1 MISFTEL
8 KRSIFGAWL
17 LAGFDQNGLLF
28 FENSLSAFWR
38 SYWAALLAAPAY
50 ITLVIIRA
58 SDSIYAVTP
67 VSVIAIQTSGYII
80 GWFAMPFVMLYVC
93 RFIDK
98 EDQFLKYFIAY
109 NWATLLQVTL
119 IFVIAILAKFGA
131 FPPILSGFLTF
142 IGIMGVLVYQGF
154 IARVAL
160 IIPNAGA
167 FGVVALDL
175 MISLLVESGTTKLL
189 LGHRLFGG

>member
-1 MISFTEL
+1 MISFAEL

-17 LAGFDQNGLLF
+17 LARFDQSGLLF
-28 FENSLSAFWR
+28 FENSLGAFWR
-38 SYWAALLAAPAY
+38 SYWAALLAVPLY
-50 ITLVIIRA
+50 ITLIIIRA
-58 SDSIYAVTP
+58 SDSMYAVGP
-67 VSVIAIQTSGYII
+67 LGAITIHTSNYII
-80 GWFAMPFVMLYVC
+80 GWFALPFVMLYVC
-93 RFIDK
+93 RIIDK

-142 IGIMGVLVYQGF
+142 IAIMGVLVYQGF

-160 IIPNAGA
+160 IVPNAGA

-175 MISLLVESGTTKLL
+175 MISLLVESWTTKLL

>member
-1 MISFTEL
+1 MISSTEL

-17 LAGFDQNGLLF
+17 LARFDQNGLLF
-28 FENSLSAFWR
+28 FENSVGAFWR

-50 ITLVIIRA
+50 IALVFIRTPDA
-58 SDSIYAVTP
+58 MYAVGPLSAIT
-67 VSVIAIQTSGYII
+67 IQTSSYII

-93 RFIDK
+93 RIIDK

-119 IFVIAILAKFGA
+119 IFVIAILAKFGV
-131 FPPILSGFLTF
+131 FPSVLSGILTF
-142 IGIMGVLVYQGF
+142 IAIMAILVYQGF
-154 IARVAL
+154 IARIAL
-160 IIPNAGA
+160 IIPSAGA

-175 MISLLVESGTTKLL
+175 LISLLVESWTAKLL

>member
-1 MISFTEL
+1 MISFAEL

-17 LAGFDQNGLLF
+17 MARFDQNGLLF
-28 FENSLSAFWR
+28 FENSVGAFWR

-50 ITLVIIRA
+50 VTLVIIRA
-58 SDSIYAVTP
+58 QDSTHAVGPLSAIT
-67 VSVIAIQTSGYII
+67 IQTSSYII

-93 RFIDK
+93 RIINK

-119 IFVIAILAKFGA
+119 IFVIAILAKFGV
-131 FPPILSGFLTF
+131 FPSVLSGILTF
-142 IGIMGVLVYQGF
+142 IAIMAILVYQGF
-154 IARVAL
+154 IARIAL
-160 IIPNAGA
+160 IIPSAGA

-175 MISLLVESGTTKLL
+175 LISLLVESWTAKLL